1 MSISKSGL
9 KVDGL
14 PIFFFLQGGFLYDS
28 VLDNF
33 VYVIKILAVPN
44 DDSIDKCSMDPHI
57 AQEICGIYQKVAF
70 LNLL

>member
-33 VYVIKILAVPN
+33 VYVIKILAVSN
-44 DDSIDKCSMDPHI
+44 DNSIGKCS
-57 AQEICGIYQKVAF
+57 IYGSTYCVG
-70 LNLL
+70 NLWYLSKGGFP